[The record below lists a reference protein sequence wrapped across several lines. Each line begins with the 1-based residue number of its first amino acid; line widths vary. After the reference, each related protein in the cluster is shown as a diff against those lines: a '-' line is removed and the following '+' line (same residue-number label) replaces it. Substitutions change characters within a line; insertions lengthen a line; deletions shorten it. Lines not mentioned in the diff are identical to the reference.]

1 MKLCLHIQSY
11 KVSFWRV
18 FSQKICKTWKLLKV
32 WIFAPKIALYTLIV
46 SLYSLLASASR
57 DRLIHVFDACREYS
71 FVHTL
76 DDHSSS
82 ITAIRFLKM
91 PPRPGVENSVQIASC
106 GADKSIIF
114 RDITSD
120 HKGGLEFTRGN
131 HIVGKTTLYDMETD
145 VRFFLITKKIVK
157 LCLHSSYSH
166 FDEIFFTENFP
177 MPISAFGRLECCSW
191 FSSDILTIIFQYNHK
206 HILTACQD
214 RNVRVY
220 TIGNGK
226 HIKTFKGSA
235 GDDGTLIK
243 VVLDRSGV
251 YLATSC
257 TDKTISIY
265 DFHSGDCMATMF
277 GHSELVTGLK
287 FTNDC
292 RHLISVS
299 GKSIGVN

>member
-1 MKLCLHIQSY
+1 MRI
-11 KVSFWRV
+11 VV
-18 FSQKICKTWKLLKV
+18 SQKYLN
-32 WIFAPKIALYTLIV
+32 
-46 SLYSLLASASR
+46 SR
-57 DRLIHVFDACREYS
+57 FPA
-71 FVHTL
+71 
-76 DDHSSS
+76 
-82 ITAIRFLKM
+82 K
-91 PPRPGVENSVQIASC
+91 
-106 GADKSIIF
+106 
-114 RDITSD
+114 
-120 HKGGLEFTRGN
+120 
-131 HIVGKTTLYDMETD
+131 
-145 VRFFLITKKIVK
+145 
-157 LCLHSSYSH
+157 
-166 FDEIFFTENFP
+166 TENQNANYVQFREKNWGTFF
-177 MPISAFGRLECCSW
+177 INFLY
-191 FSSDILTIIFQYNHK
+191 FQYNHK

-226 HIKTFKGSA
+226 HIKTFKGSV

-299 GKSIGVN
+299 GK

>member
-1 MKLCLHIQSY
+1 M
-11 KVSFWRV
+11 
-18 FSQKICKTWKLLKV
+18 
-32 WIFAPKIALYTLIV
+32 
-46 SLYSLLASASR
+46 
-57 DRLIHVFDACREYS
+57 
-71 FVHTL
+71 
-76 DDHSSS
+76 
-82 ITAIRFLKM
+82 
-91 PPRPGVENSVQIASC
+91 
-106 GADKSIIF
+106 
-114 RDITSD
+114 
-120 HKGGLEFTRGN
+120 
-131 HIVGKTTLYDMETD
+131 
-145 VRFFLITKKIVK
+145 K

-166 FDEIFFTENFP
+166 FDEIFFPENFP
-177 MPISAFGRLECCSW
+177 MPISAFGWLECYSW